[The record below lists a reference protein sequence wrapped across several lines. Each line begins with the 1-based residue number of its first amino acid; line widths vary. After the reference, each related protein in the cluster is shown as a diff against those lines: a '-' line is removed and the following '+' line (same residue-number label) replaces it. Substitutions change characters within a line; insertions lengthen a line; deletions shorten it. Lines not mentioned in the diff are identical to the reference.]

1 MVRLL
6 LLIFSLFFAHTSFS
20 QDEEK
25 PILFS
30 EALSEHL
37 PKYEKKAK
45 AAYRYRNFEK
55 AQFLFD
61 SLVEYGLTGT
71 VMDDFK
77 FKRLNSKEI
86 TLSKFNKPVYLITY
100 ASWCI
105 TTKGELPALNELA
118 EKYSDKIDFVILF
131 WDDQKTARKAA
142 KNYNKNITVLYVDEM
157 ENEDAFVVSKLKH
170 SLGLP
175 TTFLLDVDKK
185 VLDIRRGVTHAL
197 NKSME
202 DSMDQNY
209 NSIYDGIANHLLGE
223 KTERYKPDPVAVN

>member
-6 LLIFSLFFAHTSFS
+6 LLIFSLLFIQSTFS
-20 QDEEK
+20 QEEEN
-25 PILFS
+25 ILFS

-45 AAYRYRNFEK
+45 AAYRYRDFDR

-61 SLVEYGLTGT
+61 SLVEFGLTGSI
-71 VMDDFK
+71 MDDFK

-86 TLSKFNKPVYLITY
+86 SLSKFNKPLYFITY
-100 ASWCI
+100 ASWCV

-131 WDDQKTARKAA
+131 WDDKKTARKAA
-142 KNYNKNITVLYVDEM
+142 KDYNKHITVLYVDEL
-157 ENEDAFVVSKLKH
+157 ENKDAFVVSRLKH

-175 TTFLLDVDKK
+175 TTFLLDSEKK
-185 VLDIRRGVTHAL
+185 ILDIRRGVTHPVD
-197 NKSME
+197 KSME
-202 DSMDQNY
+202 DSLDQNY
-209 NSIYDGIANHLLGE
+209 NSIYDGIANHLLGDR
-223 KTERYKPDPVAVN
+223 TMNSNQGPVALN